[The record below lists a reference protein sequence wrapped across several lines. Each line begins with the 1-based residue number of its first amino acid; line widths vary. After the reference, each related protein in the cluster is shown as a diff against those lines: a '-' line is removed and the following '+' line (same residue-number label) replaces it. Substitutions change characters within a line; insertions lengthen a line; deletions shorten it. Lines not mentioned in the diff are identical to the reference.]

1 MTMDDGRKSMGQ
13 SSKALRES
21 AAATTLDRNS
31 LVDQVENFLFR
42 ELVAGRLRQRERIN
56 EAELARNLGISRNPI
71 REAVRKLE
79 ERGLLI
85 AIPHKGTFVRHFD
98 LDDVN
103 DIFTFR
109 ICIESA
115 AIRAALP
122 RMSDADLAGLAGIV
136 DAMVAA
142 AEAGNER
149 VLVESDIAFHNRI
162 CELSGSRHIARAF
175 GDIYA
180 EVRMLI
186 TLVEH
191 RFDSL
196 HAAAIDHW
204 PVVEA
209 MKTRDPD
216 KSVTAMVIHIE
227 DAWQRIVKAYEKKS
241 PSITTDRV

>member
-1 MTMDDGRKSMGQ
+1 MAMHDGRKASTPSSQ
-13 SSKALRES
+13 SLRES

-31 LVDQVENFLFR
+31 LVDQVENFLFKQ
-42 ELVAGRLRQRERIN
+42 LVSGRLQQGERIN
-56 EAELARNLGISRNPI
+56 EAELARSLGISRNPI

-85 AIPHKGTFVRHFD
+85 AIPHKGNFVRHFE
-98 LDDVN
+98 LEDVN

-122 RMSDADLAGLAGIV
+122 RMSDADLEAVAGIV

-142 AEAGNER
+142 AEAGDER
-149 VLVESDIAFHNRI
+149 GLVENDIAFHQRI

-191 RFDSL
+191 RFESL

-209 MKTRDPD
+209 LKTRDPD
-216 KSVTAMVIHIE
+216 KAIAAMVTHIE
-227 DAWQRIVKAYEKKS
+227 DPWQRIVKAYEKKS
-241 PSITTDRV
+241 PAKTT

>member
-1 MTMDDGRKSMGQ
+1 MTMDDGRKFHAQG
-13 SSKALRES
+13 SKALRDQ

-31 LVDQVENFLFR
+31 LVDQVENFLFKQ
-42 ELVAGRLRQRERIN
+42 LVAGRLQQGERIN
-56 EAELARNLGISRNPI
+56 EAELARILGISRNPI

-85 AIPHKGTFVRHFD
+85 SIPHKGNFVRHFE

-115 AIRAALP
+115 AIRATLP
-122 RMSDADLAGLAGIV
+122 RMRESDFDDLAHIV
-136 DAMVAA
+136 DAMIAA
-142 AEAGNER
+142 AEASDER
-149 VLVESDIAFHNRI
+149 GLVENDIAFHHRI
-162 CELSGSRHIARAF
+162 CALSGSRHIARAF
-175 GDIYA
+175 NDIYA

-191 RFDSL
+191 RFESL
-196 HAAAIDHW
+196 NAAAIDHW

-209 MKTRDPD
+209 LRTRDPE
-216 KSVTAMVIHIE
+216 KAIAAMVVHLN
-227 DAWQRIVKAYEKKS
+227 DPWGRIVKAYEKKS
-241 PSITTDRV
+241 PAKQA